1 MVRHLACVHVGNDD
15 LRHGRVG
22 DAIRR
27 VLEMRMPPPPPLDG
41 ADRAAERL
49 LGILG

>member
-1 MVRHLACVHVGNDD
+1 
-15 LRHGRVG
+15 
-22 DAIRR
+22 